1 MKVNKKVLASL
12 LSLSVLLAACAN
24 DTNKANEKVDTG
36 EKSQVTQE
44 ETTENEKEETT
55 DVKEEENDKENT
67 HSLTDGTY
75 QASAEGYDRALNIEV
90 EVADGKISDIKLLDN
105 HETEAVIERAFPII
119 KERIIEANSPDV
131 DCVSAATFSTY
142 AVKEAVYDAMK
153 EAGFDGEIELTR
165 STGFE
170 EDRDLVEAE
179 DKDTDLLVVGGGPAG
194 LASAIDAKLD
204 GVENVTI
211 IEKLDILS
219 GNGKFDM
226 NFFDMANSK
235 AMKDAGNEVS
245 KEDYRDGFRER
256 SWDSDD
262 RVDAMTEGTF
272 VLDEWLRDKGIELDY
287 NFGGEGSMSHLKS
300 EDEYA
305 GNHIQT
311 KLEEKA
317 KELGIEILTGTKG
330 VDLILED
337 GVAKGAEV
345 EDKTSKYKINSKATV
360 IATGGFAMNKD
371 LVEKYIPGA
380 EEIPSSNQMGVTGD
394 FVNIAEDKGIKLD
407 HMDKSVI
414 FHKMLDPR
422 RDLTGFSMDNYIFV
436 NEKGERF
443 ISENDGGIE
452 YGQKMMAERPVYFI
466 FDEKAKD
473 SFMRPKMQ
481 VEKGYIKEFN
491 SVEELATEGIGCSKD
506 TLLKTMEEFNSA
518 VRGEKEDAFR
528 EEPASKELDYEGKLY
543 CVKVTPCLHMTKG
556 GIVANGKA
564 EVLNT
569 DDEVI
574 PGLYAAGEV
583 TDTSG
588 AYTSSVIF
596 GRISG
601 QEAAKY
607 ITENK

>member
-1 MKVNKKVLASL
+1 MKVNRKLLAGL
-12 LSLSVLLAACAN
+12 LSLSVLLGACAN
-24 DTNKANEKVDTG
+24 DSDKNIKETDTKQTA
-36 EKSQVTQE
+36 EVKQSEEAKQE
-44 ETTENEKEETT
+44 
-55 DVKEEENDKENT
+55 VKEEEKDKSKPLVLN
-67 HSLTDGTY
+67 DGTY
-75 QASAEGYDRALNIEV
+75 KTSAQGYDRELNIEV
-90 EVADGKISDIKLLDN
+90 EITDGKIADISLLDN

-142 AVKEAVYDAMK
+142 AVKEAVLEAMK
-153 EAGFDGEIELTR
+153 EAGFDEDIELSR
-165 STGFE
+165 STGYE
-170 EDRDLVEAE
+170 EDRELVEAE
-179 DKDTDLLVVGGGPAG
+179 DKETDLLIIGGGPAG
-194 LASAIDAKLD
+194 LASAIDAKLE

-226 NFFDMANSK
+226 NFFDLANSK
-235 AMKDAGNEVS
+235 AMKDAGNEVT
-245 KEDYRDGFRER
+245 KEEYRESFREK
-256 SWDSDD
+256 SWDSDE
-262 RVDAMTEGTF
+262 RVDAMTEGAF

-287 NFGGEGSMSHLKS
+287 NFGGEGSMSHLRS

-317 KELGIEILTGTKG
+317 KEIGVEILTGTKG
-330 VDLILED
+330 VDLILEED
-337 GVAKGAEV
+337 GVKGAKV
-345 EDKTSKYKINSKATV
+345 EDKTSKYNINSKATV
-360 IATGGFAMNKD
+360 IATGGFSMNKD
-371 LVEKYIPGA
+371 LVAKYIPGA

-394 FVNIAEDKGIKLD
+394 FIIIAENNDIKLD
-407 HMDKSVI
+407 HMDKPVI

-422 RDLTGFSMDNYIFV
+422 RDLTGFSMDNFIFV
-436 NEKGERF
+436 NENGDRF
-443 ISENDGGIE
+443 IAESDSGIE

-491 SVEELATEGIGCSKD
+491 SVDELSEEIGCSKD
-506 TLLKTMEEFNSA
+506 TLMKTMEDFNAA

-528 EEPASKELDYEGKLY
+528 EEAASEELDYENKLY

-556 GIVANGKA
+556 GIAANEKA
-564 EVLNT
+564 QVLNT
-569 DDEVI
+569 SDEVI
-574 PGLYAAGEV
+574 PGLFAAGEV

-601 QEAAKY
+601 QEAAKF
-607 ITENK
+607 IKDNN